1 MRHNSS
7 ISYRTFEKISLI
19 LFLMAF
25 IFPVMNVKSAFS
37 QTSSNQNQLA
47 KNQTI
52 QNAAGQNSAAGS
64 VNTAVNPAE
73 NNGKVPGQGFMEE
86 DFKPKVEEESIA
98 WMIIKTILVI
108 GLFIGGFYMFFRFVT
123 QKAGLHISGQEAIQ
137 ILSVVPVGTNKFIQ
151 IIDVAGK
158 VFLIGVSDNSIS
170 LLTEIRDRV
179 DIDRI
184 RLLSSKSTP
193 IQGNSF
199 QDFIS
204 AQIGWV
210 IDKIREKR
218 NRGSGKVMME
228 DLSEKEFDLSY
239 LDKQKSRL
247 RNIDGNGDE

>member
-1 MRHNSS
+1 MRHNSLL
-7 ISYRTFEKISLI
+7 SYRACGKISLI
-19 LFLMAF
+19 LFLLLF
-25 IFPVMNVKSAFS
+25 IFSVMDIRTAFS
-37 QTSSNQNQLA
+37 QNASNQNQTA
-47 KNQTI
+47 KNQAV
-52 QNAAGQNSAAGS
+52 QNVGGQNGTTGS
-64 VNTAVNPAE
+64 GNTAVTPAE

-86 DFKPKVEEESIA
+86 DFKPRVEEESIA

-123 QKAGLHISGQEAIQ
+123 QKAGLHISGQEAVQ

-193 IQGNSF
+193 VQGNSF

-210 IDKIREKR
+210 VDKIREKR
-218 NRGSGKVMME
+218 NRGSGKIMME
-228 DLSEKEFDLSY
+228 DISEKEFDLSY

>member
-1 MRHNSS
+1 MRHNSLL
-7 ISYRTFEKISLI
+7 SYRACGKISLI
-19 LFLMAF
+19 LFLLLF
-25 IFPVMNVKSAFS
+25 IFSVMDIRTAFS
-37 QTSSNQNQLA
+37 QNASNQNQTA
-47 KNQTI
+47 KNQAV
-52 QNAAGQNSAAGS
+52 QNVGGQNGTTGS
-64 VNTAVNPAE
+64 GNTAVTPAE

-86 DFKPKVEEESIA
+86 DFKPRVEEESIA

-184 RLLSSKSTP
+184 R
-193 IQGNSF
+193 
-199 QDFIS
+199 
-204 AQIGWV
+204 
-210 IDKIREKR
+210 
-218 NRGSGKVMME
+218 
-228 DLSEKEFDLSY
+228 
-239 LDKQKSRL
+239 
-247 RNIDGNGDE
+247 